1 MRTLNINVSYEKLIS
16 RIPGLFA
23 FMEVDD
29 QEKTKIVKGTSG
41 EQGNYGKIVADMYCP
56 KFPNDDKEN
65 GEYEVYEDG
74 TLLKLSEGV
83 HSYRTIIDLY
93 YKVIKNGNVDTLR
106 RYTKESAEEEN
117 KKRESVGKPMVE
129 EGEYVEEFLSFVENG
144 IGLKYVHLSEKETD
158 KKVCGEV
165 IIEKFPLAPDYI
177 YLGEAHTYYDRLIKL
192 IKQIDFWKKH
202 SQTCQEDK
210 KQQKALEDEYAAM
223 NGDELKSVLESLI
236 SQSESVAL
244 TYLDYATLYE
254 VVQEFTDVRYRAE
267 FKPNVGYLISKDIYD
282 GLKTENKKKCKKIRD
297 YGTHLNF
304 SVNLVNTI
312 KDLGMVTPH
321 IQEWVPGKRYYKN
334 DVVYYVDEY
343 GYGMTWECKLN
354 GENVKEDELGRK
366 YTEGEYDEETE
377 LVYFDKDNWEAQSLN
392 WVDANK
398 RYECN
403 KCGCVYE
410 KEHPKNCKCGST
422 EFSEIKYVTEQDN
435 SIKIEGTCNSHLI
448 SLRRYDEYIGSG
460 DQPESPGNFKDWLWF
475 YRVGCI
481 VNREGLSDEQGN
493 MTVLYPQKCVDIN
506 ESVYS
511 NGIQAITNENG
522 KIGNNIVWDK
532 GKECEEGETAL
543 NLAIWGDMIT
553 DISCETK
560 DDNMGVI
567 TFTYWLGAHL
577 IADKDYV
584 SDEEGKKWY
593 SVDDDGNYKYYF
605 KNLRFDDKYPY
616 GKNQGVKYVE
626 SYIYYKSDEE
636 DSIWQLVNS
645 GKFEDYINGKFDKD
659 STEITKAEDYKLRE
673 KYEFSTADNLYQ
685 HEFRI
690 GSRIKNI
697 PFLKTKFVAMA
708 DITHVDVEKT
718 PLIRYDYYNGV
729 NFQPTVNK
737 DVYVERGVT
746 QAFEKHIKF
755 SEIKTFE
762 DMETYANGGFFVISS
777 ESIDLG

>member
-117 KKRESVGKPMVE
+117 KKRKSVGKPMVE

-244 TYLDYATLYE
+244 TYLDYSILYE
-254 VVQEFTDVRYRAE
+254 AVEAVKDTRYGE
-267 FKPNVGYLISKDIYD
+267 ELTINVGSLISKDIYD
-282 GLKTENKKKCKKIRD
+282 NLSEDNKKRCKKIGE
-297 YGTHLNF
+297 YGTRLNF
-304 SVNLVNTI
+304 GVNLVNTI

-321 IQEWVPGKRYYKN
+321 IQEWIPGRRYYHG
-334 DVVYYVDEY
+334 DVVYYVDEN
-343 GYGMTWECKLN
+343 GYGMTWECNIKDKKLHDESKN
-354 GENVKEDELGRK
+354 NITFVYQDELGRK
-366 YTEGEYDEETE
+366 YTNGQYDEETE
-377 LVYFDKDNWEAQSLN
+377 LIYFDKDNWEAQSLN
-392 WVDANK
+392 WVDRIGDVYTCKNCLK
-398 RYECN
+398 IYQSEQPEKCE
-403 KCGCVYE
+403 CGCGDFY
-410 KEHPKNCKCGST
+410 KNVLPT
-422 EFSEIKYVTEQDN
+422 EGV
-435 SIKIEGTCNSHLI
+435 CNSHLT

-460 DQPESPGNFKDWLWF
+460 DQPESPDNFKDWLWF

-493 MTVLYPQKCVDIN
+493 MTVLYPRECVDIN
-506 ESVYS
+506 ESIHS

-584 SDEEGKKWY
+584 EKDKWY

-626 SYIYYKSDEE
+626 SYIYYKSDEK
-636 DSIWQLVNS
+636 DSIWQLVNH
-645 GKFEDYINGKFDKD
+645 GEFEDYINGKFDKD
-659 STEITKAEDYKLRE
+659 STTAEEYKLRE